1 MSKNATVGLVS
12 GRVGSGA
19 PCAVTPCHTSIA
31 TTQSAA
37 TTMPMR
43 KAGFISP
50 QSLSH
55 TNAPAVD

>member
-12 GRVGSGA
+12 GRVGLGA

-31 TTQSAA
+31 TTQSAV

-43 KAGFISP
+43 KAGFISS